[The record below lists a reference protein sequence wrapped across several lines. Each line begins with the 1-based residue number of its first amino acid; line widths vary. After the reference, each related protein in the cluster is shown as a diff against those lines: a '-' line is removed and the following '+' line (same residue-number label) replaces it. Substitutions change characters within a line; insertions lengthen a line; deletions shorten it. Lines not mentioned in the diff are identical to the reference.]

1 MQNLMDVAPVI
12 RLHYMAKVKDF
23 ADVIKVS
30 YSADFELIK
39 RGLLGWAWPNQM
51 SPLTKP
57 FNLP

>member
-1 MQNLMDVAPVI
+1 MDVAPVI